1 MHIPKLLTDYEG
13 FLRIEEND
21 RAGVKLRVR
30 ALYSFGLIFVGI
42 QILNT
47 IGMTI
52 TYHQWTGD
60 HTIAVVVSLVVL
72 GMIQLLRF
80 FRNFTLIA
88 GALTALCCA
97 GVLASSLPDHT
108 GIHSALLPLLILMP
122 LLCAFVAGPVMALI
136 SGVFIV
142 AVLTIMY
149 SCTVLHPDA
158 ALAPLA
164 DRSIQRY
171 IQAVFCVFL
180 VSGLSAIFSATTFR
194 ALDLLEENVLKAR
207 SAEQAKSTF
216 LAAMSHELRT
226 PMNGVLGLID
236 VLDGTPLDPEQRKLL
251 RTVNSSGRSLLA
263 ILNDVL
269 DLSKIEAGKLE
280 IETQTFSLH
289 DLVDDVS
296 ASWRAAAHAKGLD
309 FTLEKADKLPDRVQ
323 GDDLRLRQILTNLL
337 SNAIKFTNDGAVS
350 LSVATEPLPTD
361 ESSVTFCVRD
371 TGLGISPDQC
381 DRIFLAFEQADAG
394 ITRHFGGT
402 GLGLSICKKLSTMME
417 GSLTV
422 QSVLGEGSCFTL
434 NVPLRRLAKAPTEK
448 TTDFTADHLDTMRA
462 ALAGRSVL
470 IVEDNLTNQLVAQ
483 HMLKALGIETVTTP
497 NGADALDIIRTRSFD
512 AILMDKHM
520 PVMDGLTTLRNLRGC
535 AEPYALT
542 PVIACTADAM
552 DGERV
557 DLLSRGFDGF
567 VSKPLSET
575 SLVTALYS
583 AMGLK
588 HRDASDTSDPKD
600 AQVA

>member
-30 ALYSFGLIFVGI
+30 ALYSFGLIFVGVQLFNI
-42 QILNT
+42 

-236 VLDGTPLDPEQRKLL
+236 VLDRTPLDPEQRKLL

-263 ILNDVL
+263 ILND
-269 DLSKIEAGKLE
+269 
-280 IETQTFSLH
+280 
-289 DLVDDVS
+289 
-296 ASWRAAAHAKGLD
+296 
-309 FTLEKADKLPDRVQ
+309 
-323 GDDLRLRQILTNLL
+323 
-337 SNAIKFTNDGAVS
+337 
-350 LSVATEPLPTD
+350 
-361 ESSVTFCVRD
+361 
-371 TGLGISPDQC
+371 
-381 DRIFLAFEQADAG
+381 
-394 ITRHFGGT
+394 
-402 GLGLSICKKLSTMME
+402 
-417 GSLTV
+417 
-422 QSVLGEGSCFTL
+422 
-434 NVPLRRLAKAPTEK
+434 
-448 TTDFTADHLDTMRA
+448 
-462 ALAGRSVL
+462 
-470 IVEDNLTNQLVAQ
+470 
-483 HMLKALGIETVTTP
+483 
-497 NGADALDIIRTRSFD
+497 
-512 AILMDKHM
+512 
-520 PVMDGLTTLRNLRGC
+520 
-535 AEPYALT
+535 
-542 PVIACTADAM
+542 
-552 DGERV
+552 
-557 DLLSRGFDGF
+557 
-567 VSKPLSET
+567 
-575 SLVTALYS
+575 
-583 AMGLK
+583 
-588 HRDASDTSDPKD
+588 
-600 AQVA
+600 